1 MIRIPA
7 EARFF
12 IESGKRSATPT
23 PHLRVPS
30 PITCRR
36 IPRNEVLTS
45 LLYVPVHVAFLHCL
59 ICRSASERGIYCRAP
74 NRNGDYTTGCHK
86 SSSFPFLSFFL
97 VSDELSQFSQRF
109 QSSISSVHS
118 IEWHQILHPF
128 PMAPQILRPM
138 AMTIPMARME
148 HRIRSRTKRIQ
159 FRT

>member
-30 PITCRR
+30 PITGRR
-36 IPRNEVLTS
+36 IPRNEVLSAS
-45 LLYVPVHVAFLHCL
+45 LGLRLYCTYLYML

-74 NRNGDYTTGCHK
+74 NRNGDYTHK